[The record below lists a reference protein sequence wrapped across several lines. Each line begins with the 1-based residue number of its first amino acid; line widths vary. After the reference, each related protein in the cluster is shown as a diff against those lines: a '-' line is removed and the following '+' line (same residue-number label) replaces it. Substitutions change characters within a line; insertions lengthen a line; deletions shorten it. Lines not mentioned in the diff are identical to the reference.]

1 MDRKEFTVMIATA
14 AKGFAKRVTEYEA
27 GRPEYP
33 DALLDD
39 LPLTEARAVLDLGA
53 GTGKFTKVLAGWI
66 ADSRGVRRPRLFA
79 VEPVPE
85 MAECLAGRGLPV
97 ELRAGSAEAI
107 PLPDGAVD
115 LVCCAQS
122 FHWFDYEPASAEIH
136 RVLAPDGHLALIWNI
151 RDERVPWVAALTK
164 LFDHH
169 AGNVRRYASGAWRRI
184 LEDARFR
191 LVRTSHHDFRYPMG
205 RTGLYDRVFSTS
217 FIAAMPASEQAAVR
231 AQVDRLMA
239 DHPEILASGTVEFPY
254 VCELH
259 LLQRVG

>member
-1 MDRKEFTVMIATA
+1 MIATA
-14 AKGFAKRVTEYEA
+14 AKSFAKRVPEYEA

-39 LPLTEARAVLDLGA
+39 LPLTAARTVLDLGA
-53 GTGKFTKVLAGWI
+53 GTGKFTKMLAARI
-66 ADSRGVRRPRLFA
+66 TNLESARRPQLVA
-79 VEPVPE
+79 VEPVRE
-85 MAECLAGRGLPV
+85 MADRLAGRGLPV

-107 PLPDGAVD
+107 PLPDGAAD
-115 LVCCAQS
+115 LICCAQS

-136 RVLAPDGHLALIWNI
+136 RVLAPGGHLALIWNI
-151 RDERVPWVAALTK
+151 RDERVGWVAALTK
-164 LFDHH
+164 LFDRH

-184 LEDARFR
+184 LEDPRFK
-191 LVRTSHHDFRYPMG
+191 LVRTRHYDFSYSMG
-205 RTGLYDRVFSTS
+205 RSGIYDRVFSTS
-217 FIAAMPASEQAAVR
+217 FIAAMSPSEQAAVR

-239 DHPEILASGTVEFPY
+239 DHPEILAFGTVEFPY

>member
-1 MDRKEFTVMIATA
+1 MIATA
-14 AKGFAKRVTEYEA
+14 AKGFARRVSEYEA

-33 DALLDD
+33 EALLDD
-39 LPLTEARAVLDLGA
+39 LSLAEARAVLDLGA
-53 GTGKFTKVLAGWI
+53 GTGKFTRVLAG
-66 ADSRGVRRPRLFA
+66 RLAEMKGGRAAALYA
-79 VEPVPE
+79 VEPVKE
-85 MAECLAGRGLPV
+85 MAERLAGLGLPV

-122 FHWFDYEPASAEIH
+122 FHWFDYEPASAAIH
-136 RVLAPDGHLALIWNI
+136 RVLAQGGHLALIWNI

-164 LFDHH
+164 LFDHY

-191 LVRTSHHDFRYPMG
+191 LVRTSHHDFHYPMG

-217 FIAAMPASEQAAVR
+217 FIAALPASEQAAVR
-231 AQVDRLMA
+231 ARVDRLMA
-239 DHPEILASGTVEFPY
+239 DHPEILASGTIQFPY

-259 LLQRVG
+259 LLERIG

>member
-1 MDRKEFTVMIATA
+1 MIATA
-14 AKGFAKRVTEYEA
+14 AKGFAQRVGEYEA

-33 DALLDD
+33 EALLDD
-39 LPLTEARAVLDLGA
+39 LPLAEARAVLDLGA
-53 GTGKFTKVLAGWI
+53 GTGKFTRALADRL
-66 ADSRGVRRPRLFA
+66 APSKRGRAVRLYA
-79 VEPVPE
+79 VEPVEE
-85 MAECLAGRGLPV
+85 MAERLAGLGLPV

-122 FHWFDYEPASAEIH
+122 FHWFDYEPAAAEIH
-136 RVLAPDGHLALIWNI
+136 RVLAPGGHLALIWNI

-164 LFDHH
+164 LFDHY
-169 AGNVRRYASGAWRRI
+169 AGSTRRYASGAWRRI
-184 LEDARFR
+184 FADERFR
-191 LVRTSHHDFRYPMG
+191 LKRTSHHDFRYSMG

-217 FIAAMPASEQAAVR
+217 FIAALPAPEQAAVR

-239 DHPEILASGTVEFPY
+239 EHPEILASGRVEFPY

-259 LLQRVG
+259 LLRRIG